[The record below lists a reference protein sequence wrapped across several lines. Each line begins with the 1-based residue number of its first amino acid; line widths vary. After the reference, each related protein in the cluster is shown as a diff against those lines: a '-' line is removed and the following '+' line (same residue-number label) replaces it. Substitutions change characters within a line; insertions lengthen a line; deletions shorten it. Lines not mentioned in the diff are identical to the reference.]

1 MEKLNFIIQVEL
13 YVNIMC
19 QGKRQ
24 KHSFIYNFENSIHYY
39 ETNVLYV
46 IYILLSLKNQKLI
59 NSILFTF

>member
-1 MEKLNFIIQVEL
+1 
-13 YVNIMC
+13 MC

-46 IYILLSLKNQKLI
+46 IYILLSLKNPKTNQLYFVYFLI
-59 NSILFTF
+59 LLPSIQRSIYRKT

>member
-1 MEKLNFIIQVEL
+1 MEL